1 MFKKKSKPRSLHKFD
16 LLKHSKIAF
25 LLIIEVTQ
33 IRQRSV
39 RLIQSRLDARY
50 LPNGIIH
57 TSMITRIAV
66 AMVLQVALDL
76 DKSHINVVHDGGLSA
91 LGLIADAQKVSGE
104 ILHMTGDIGERV
116 VQVLAPEDD
125 EAKKTG
131 QEEHK
136 KPNEGFELAQAGLL
150 LLLVVLVDFYGG
162 VAAGADQTARVQN
175 EDEQDE
181 DECENGRRGP
191 EQNGLQVV
199 GAVGVEGGVGEDE
212 PHVQVGQGVE
222 GVHDQVHFV
231 SQQLV

>member
-1 MFKKKSKPRSLHKFD
+1 
-16 LLKHSKIAF
+16 
-25 LLIIEVTQ
+25 
-33 IRQRSV
+33 
-39 RLIQSRLDARY
+39 
-50 LPNGIIH
+50 
-57 TSMITRIAV
+57 MITRIAV
-66 AMVLQVALDL
+66 AIVLQVALDL

-91 LGLIADAQKVSGE
+91 LGLISDAQKVSGE

-181 DECENGRRGP
+181 DECESEDKENG
-191 EQNGLQVV
+191 EC
-199 GAVGVEGGVGEDE
+199 EDE
-212 PHVQVGQGVE
+212 GRVRVRVR
-222 GVHDQVHFV
+222 VRVITRARV
-231 SQQLV
+231 RVKARARVRV